1 MVPSCGFQQEDYYY
15 SYICSSIC
23 NLFFFSGCFS
33 CFLFITAVVQFDYDV
48 LGVVFFHVSF
58 AGTVYL
64 QVYGFHQIW
73 KSYGYYLFLS
83 LPSSHCP
90 RTPVTCLLGR
100 LMLSYII
107 LMLHLG
113 EVFFSCS
120 ILSSFHG
127 CVLKFI
133 NLFS

>member
-1 MVPSCGFQQEDYYY
+1 MVSSKKTTIILIFVLLYVT
-15 SYICSSIC
+15 CS
-23 NLFFFSGCFS
+23 FSLAAFPVFS
-33 CFLFITAVVQFDYDV
+33 ITAVVQFDYDV

-90 RTPVTCLLGR
+90 RTPMTCLLGR